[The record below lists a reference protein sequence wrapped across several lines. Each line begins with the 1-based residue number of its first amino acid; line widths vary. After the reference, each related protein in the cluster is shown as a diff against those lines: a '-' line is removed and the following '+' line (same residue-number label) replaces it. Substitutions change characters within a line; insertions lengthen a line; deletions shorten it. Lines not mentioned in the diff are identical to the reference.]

1 MYFRSDVKSENRG
14 WRLLY
19 HTGGAVLGKL
29 RDRVDKA
36 KECLDNCT
44 PLRVFTPLRGKHC
57 IYFKADDLNPF
68 YGCGTWDDEGLAE
81 AHDELDGRE
90 EEEAEERLLTRL
102 GMSEL
107 RGL

>member
-1 MYFRSDVKSENRG
+1 VKSENRG
-14 WRLLY
+14 W
-19 HTGGAVLGKL
+19 TIILGVQFSEVA
-29 RDRVDKA
+29 RPRGQRSVTRIA
-36 KECLDNCT
+36 
-44 PLRVFTPLRGKHC
+44 PLCVFTPLRGKHC

>member
-1 MYFRSDVKSENRG
+1 MHPFACVHAAAWQALHIN
-14 WRLLY
+14 
-19 HTGGAVLGKL
+19 
-29 RDRVDKA
+29 
-36 KECLDNCT
+36 
-44 PLRVFTPLRGKHC
+44 
-57 IYFKADDLNPF
+57 FKADDLNPF

>member
-1 MYFRSDVKSENRG
+1 MKTEAGDYFII
-14 WRLLY
+14 
-19 HTGGAVLGKL
+19 LGVQFSGSCATAWTKL
-29 RDRVDKA
+29 RSVSIIA
-36 KECLDNCT
+36 
-44 PLRVFTPLRGKHC
+44 PLCVFTPLRGKHC

-90 EEEAEERLLTRL
+90 EEEEAEERLLTRL